1 MIWQIFP
8 CKVLAD
14 SHHFRFRSSNFRI
27 QKLSNCC
34 KVFSMIGQFS
44 RIFWISF
51 LARFGYSAHFCGPRI
66 ARSMVTTQKFHQQV
80 EARHFAFCGLSGTE
94 HFLATLQA
102 KKVLQVLE
110 SSERGNNRTICNLSR
125 DHLVSF
131 CTIVRR
137 YNEMSTF
144 YRSFNQSKYYIE
156 AVKYCCY
163 WLKDL

>member
-1 MIWQIFP
+1 MIWHIFP
-8 CKVLAD
+8 D
-14 SHHFRFRSSNFRI
+14 SHHFHFRSSNFHI
-27 QKLSNCC
+27 KKLSNCC
-34 KVFSMIGQFS
+34 RLEYDRS
-44 RIFWISF
+44 IFWISF
-51 LARFGYSAHFCGPRI
+51 LARFGYSAHLCGPRI

-110 SSERGNNRTICNLSR
+110 SSERGNNRTICNLSP

-131 CTIVRR
+131 CCTIVRR
-137 YNEMSTF
+137 YNEMTSF
-144 YRSFNQSKYYIE
+144 YRSFNQSKYYIVS
-156 AVKYCCY
+156 VKYCCY